1 MSTFTGTDLAP
12 FYSKIYQHANRIS
25 EKALLGFTL
34 LGLALGTFHQTWI
47 LAIAMGGGSLGAYY
61 LLKSFFEGREAQ
73 RYIISFLYG
82 NYVLQFVLQMHGSYE
97 WYFLFFF
104 ALTLLLFYENWK
116 TVLPITGHHIAS
128 VLVLFSLQGN
138 PGLFQSLLSESK
150 ILSGVDVAT
159 HLVIVLGYVVLCGY
173 WSMLQRSQTTES
185 AITQLRMNQQLA
197 TMEVNKQ
204 FADSISQGHLQ
215 ADYPS
220 RETDALGQSLLNM
233 RQSLVAASERE
244 ERERFQ
250 TVGLAEIGEIL
261 RRNGDNLSQLCDQ
274 VIEAV
279 VKYMKGNQGSIFI
292 LEDNGNEPP
301 YLQLMASRAWNRKK
315 FLQKRIELGT
325 GLAGQAVLERESIF
339 LREIPE
345 NYISI
350 TSGLGEANPRSI
362 LIVPL
367 KSEEQVVGVIELA
380 SFKVFSDFEQRFLE
394 KVGESIASTIIT
406 ARNNERTKVLLEQSN
421 LLTEQMKAQEEEI
434 RQNMEEMQATQEE
447 MQRAQ
452 RELAAKA
459 AEIEESKDQLNA
471 LINNTDDSI
480 LAMDAQYRVIIMND
494 ALKRRYKGT
503 QYENLGV
510 GADALA
516 ALGAVRDEWKGY
528 YDRALAGEKIS
539 FTIKSSVQGED
550 AYREYFINP
559 MRDHFNKIIGL
570 SVFSRDVT
578 KQHQAVRK
586 LEAELAQLQTRTMN

>member
-1 MSTFTGTDLAP
+1 MNTLAASDLAP

-25 EKALLGFTL
+25 EKALLAFTL
-34 LGLALGTFHQTWI
+34 LGLVLGGFYQTWI
-47 LAIAMGGGSLGAYY
+47 LAIAMGGGSLGLYY
-61 LLKSFFEGREAQ
+61 LLKSFLDGKQAH
-73 RYIISFLYG
+73 RYVISFLYG

-116 TVLPITGHHIAS
+116 TVLPITLHHVAS
-128 VLVLFSLQGN
+128 VLVLFWLQRD
-138 PGLFQSLLSESK
+138 PGVIQAFLSESK

-159 HLVIVLGYVVLCGY
+159 HLAIVLAYVILCGY
-173 WSMLQRSQTTES
+173 WSILQRRQTTES
-185 AITQLRMNQQLA
+185 AVTQLRMNEQLA
-197 TMEVNKQ
+197 TMQVNMQ
-204 FADSISQGHLQ
+204 FADSISQGQLQ

-220 RETDALGQSLLNM
+220 QQKDALGQSLLNM

-244 ERERFQ
+244 EKERFQ

-261 RRNGDNLSQLCDQ
+261 RKNGDNLAQLCDQ
-274 VIEAV
+274 VVEAI
-279 VKYMKGNQGSIFI
+279 VKYMKANQGTIFI
-292 LEDNGNEPP
+292 LEDNGEEPP
-301 YLQLMASRAWNRKK
+301 FLQLMASRAWNRKK
-315 FLQKRIELGT
+315 FLSKRIELGT
-325 GLAGQAVLERESIF
+325 GLAGQAVLERESI
-339 LREIPE
+339 LLHEIPE

-394 KVGESIASTIIT
+394 KVGESIAATILT
-406 ARNNERTKVLLEQSN
+406 ARNNERTKALLEQSN

-452 RELAAKA
+452 RALSAKA

-480 LAMDAQYRVIIMND
+480 LAMDTEYRVIIMND

-539 FTIKSSVQGED
+539 FTIKSTVQGED
-550 AYREYFINP
+550 SFREYFINP
-559 MRDHFNKIIGL
+559 MRDHVGKIIGL

-578 KQHQAVRK
+578 KQHLAVRK
-586 LEAELAQLQTRTMN
+586 LEAELAQRQERSVN

>member
-1 MSTFTGTDLAP
+1 MITFTATDLAP
-12 FYSKIYQHANRIS
+12 FYSRIYEHANRIS
-25 EKALLGFTL
+25 EKALLAFTL
-34 LGLALGTFHQTWI
+34 LGLVLGAFHQTWI
-47 LAIAMGGGSLGAYY
+47 LAIALGGGSLGLYY
-61 LLKSFFEGREAQ
+61 LLKSFLEGQQAQ
-73 RYIISFLYG
+73 RYVISFLYG

-116 TVLPITGHHIAS
+116 TVLPITIHHVLS
-128 VLVLFSLQGN
+128 VAVLFWLQRD
-138 PGLFQSLLSESK
+138 PGVVQSFLSESK

-159 HLVIVLGYVVLCGY
+159 HLVIVLAYVALCGY
-173 WSMLQRSQTTES
+173 WSILQRKQTTES
-185 AITQLRMNQQLA
+185 AITQLRMNEQLT

-204 FADSISQGHLQ
+204 FADSISQGQLQ

-220 RETDALGQSLLNM
+220 HHQDALGQSLLNM
-233 RQSLVAASERE
+233 RQSLVAANERE
-244 ERERFQ
+244 EKERFQ

-261 RRNGDNLSQLCDQ
+261 RRNGDNLNQLCDQ
-274 VIEAV
+274 VIEAI
-279 VKYMKGNQGSIFI
+279 VKYMKANQGSIFI
-292 LEDNGNEPP
+292 LEDNGQEPP
-301 YLQLMASRAWNRKK
+301 FLQLIASRAWNRKK
-315 FLQKRIELGT
+315 FLTKRVELGD
-325 GLAGQAVLERESIF
+325 GLAGQAVLERESI
-339 LREIPE
+339 LLHEIPDG
-345 NYISI
+345 YIAI

-380 SFKVFSDFEQRFLE
+380 SFRKFSDFEQKFLE
-394 KVGESIASTIIT
+394 KVGESIASTILT

-452 RELAAKA
+452 RELATKA

-480 LAMDAQYRVIIMND
+480 LAMDKQYRVIIMND

-516 ALGAVRDEWKGY
+516 ALGAVRDEWKAY
-528 YDRALAGEKIS
+528 YDRALTGEKIS
-539 FTIKSSVQGED
+539 FTIKSTVQGED
-550 AYREYFINP
+550 SFREYFINP
-559 MRDHFNKIIGL
+559 MKDHLGHIIGL

-578 KQHQAVRK
+578 KQHQAVKK
-586 LEAELAQLQTRTMN
+586 LEAELAQLQSKAVH